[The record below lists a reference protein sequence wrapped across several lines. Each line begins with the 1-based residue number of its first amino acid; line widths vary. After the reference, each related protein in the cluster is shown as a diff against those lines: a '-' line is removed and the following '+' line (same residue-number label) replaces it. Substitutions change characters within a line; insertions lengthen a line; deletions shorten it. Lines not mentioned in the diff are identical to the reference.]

1 MGDQLD
7 VGQKVKE
14 IVSEILEIPLE
25 KIEDHHAFVDD
36 LEAESIQSVELMAS
50 FEEAFNIEMDEEEAM
65 GVKTVEAAIEY
76 IKRCIQEQKS

>member
-1 MGDQLD
+1 MGEKPD

-25 KIEDHHAFVDD
+25 KIEEHHAFVDD

-50 FEEAFNIEMDEEEAM
+50 FEEAFNIEMDEEQAM
-65 GVKTVEAAIEY
+65 GVKTVGAAIEY
-76 IKRCIQEQKS
+76 IKRCIQEQQP